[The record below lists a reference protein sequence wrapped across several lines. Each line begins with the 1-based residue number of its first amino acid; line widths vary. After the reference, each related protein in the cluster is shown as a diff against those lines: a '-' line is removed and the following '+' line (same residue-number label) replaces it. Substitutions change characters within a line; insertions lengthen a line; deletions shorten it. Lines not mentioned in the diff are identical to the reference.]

1 MSSRLRNWHRTRI
14 RFNLFSWLSCNSFMG
29 GIAPFAGKKK
39 IILKFRLKVIHTQ
52 CYIYPTFLNI
62 PSIGIQGQHLHCKYL
77 KFSHF
82 SVAIFFVTRGDPS
95 RQRQVFT
102 MAVVRRMTEL
112 FCIEA
117 LLFQLLPCH
126 RENLAYNF
134 VSIPCNLCLWRSI
147 VLNIANNNKYR
158 YSRPFLPV

>member
-1 MSSRLRNWHRTRI
+1 MSSRFRNWHRTRI

-29 GIAPFAGKKK
+29 GIAPFPGKK
-39 IILKFRLKVIHTQ
+39 IILNFRLKVIHMQ
-52 CYIYPTFLNI
+52 CYIYPIFLNI

-77 KFSHF
+77 KVQPFFCCYFS
-82 SVAIFFVTRGDPS
+82 VTRGDAS

-102 MAVVRRMTEL
+102 MAVVRRMTKL

-117 LLFQLLPCH
+117 FLFQLLPCY

-147 VLNIANNNKYR
+147 VLNIANNKYR
-158 YSRPFLPV
+158 NSRSFLPV